1 MEKRLYE
8 SIKYT
13 FTRDEIRGLG
23 EGLAR
28 ENQTIYD
35 LREQK
40 TNLVASLAASIKEA
54 ESRAADS
61 TKKINNGYE
70 LREVECL
77 AVLETPRAGMK
88 RIIRLDTN
96 EVVREEAMT
105 LSEMQQGFGF
115 TDPESRAE

>member
-1 MEKRLYE
+1 
-8 SIKYT
+8 
-13 FTRDEIRGLG
+13 
-23 EGLAR
+23 
-28 ENQTIYD
+28 
-35 LREQK
+35 
-40 TNLVASLAASIKEA
+40 VASLAASIKEA